1 MFNYDNQQE
10 RLTEKKGE
18 SWLRGVVRIFLRDIE
33 SSPRVMWDVLTNKN
47 ARFSREKLCI
57 SCKYERNEDGSR
69 HTMQPVLSTK

>member
-47 ARFSREKLCI
+47 ARFSR
-57 SCKYERNEDGSR
+57 
-69 HTMQPVLSTK
+69 